1 MLQTEQTLFEQMRL
15 TELEIDFRKSL
26 FSFTLADIRALQSF
40 KPVIEANIDKI
51 VDDFYGLQT
60 SVSEIALLIGDSYT
74 LARLRTAQR
83 RYVLDLF
90 NGVYNLEYVNNRLR
104 IGLVHKRIGVEPKLY
119 LSAVHTLKELIYA
132 EINNSVKDAAQNERI
147 RIAIDKLVLFDVTL
161 VFDTYIRS
169 LVSEIENAKDKAERY
184 AQSMESKVKE
194 RTQQLEELSQT
205 DPLTGLLNV
214 RHLQEFA
221 TRILRAAQRRAEPVS
236 VIYLDVDD
244 FKHFNDSQGHRAGDE
259 VLRAVAQS
267 IKESTRAEDHCFRYG
282 GDEFCIIMP
291 NCREE
296 QARDHFIERFNQ
308 NIKRHLN
315 DISLSFGIV
324 DTGPCDYDD
333 ANTLI
338 HKADQKMYSYK
349 RARAAKSQLPA
360 TAANDLKTEMN
371 NIETLNLDSIESCP
385 HESAASVIDK
395 IAD

>member
-1 MLQTEQTLFEQMRL
+1 MLQTEQTLFEQMRI

-26 FSFTLADIRALQSF
+26 FSFTLADVRALQSF

-60 SVSEIALLIGDSYT
+60 SVSEIALLIGDSDT

-90 NGVYNLEYVNNRLR
+90 NGVYDLEYVNNRLR

-360 TAANDLKTEMN
+360 TAANDLKTDMN
-371 NIETLNLDSIESCP
+371 NIDSLNLDAAESCP
-385 HESAASVIDK
+385 HESAAPIIDK
-395 IAD
+395 IAE

>member
-60 SVSEIALLIGDSYT
+60 SVSEIALLIGDSDT

-371 NIETLNLDSIESCP
+371 NIETLNLDTIESCP

-395 IAD
+395 IAE

>member
-60 SVSEIALLIGDSYT
+60 SVSEIALLIGDSDT

-308 NIKRHLN
+308 NIKRRLN

-371 NIETLNLDSIESCP
+371 NIETLNLDTIESCP

-395 IAD
+395 IAE